1 MFETIYVQDRHIK
14 YIFIYVQVHV
24 QFRGPRI
31 YKENEGI
38 NQEYDLTCL
47 ESLHIPLYFDIFFTT
62 FTLRFDVHFSSS
74 NMLSRPWKISDI
86 TTFLLLTSQCRCTI
100 TLWDQSGRSIEMR
113 CVVKPITRRDTITTM
128 SLIGS
133 PPSVALVGNGRWSW
147 SCREFR
153 RHNICKI
160 DTKQY
165 HPLKTVPPIWFWSSK
180 EIR

>member
-24 QFRGPRI
+24 QFRGHRI

-38 NQEYDLTCL
+38 NQELSYLPRIFRHSFVFWHIFQIAFWCTFFFL
-47 ESLHIPLYFDIFFTT
+47 EHVKSPL
-62 FTLRFDVHFSSS
+62 
-74 NMLSRPWKISDI
+74 KISDI

-133 PPSVALVGNGRWSW
+133 PPSVALVSNGRWSW
-147 SCREFR
+147 SCRAFR

-160 DTKQY
+160 HTKQY
-165 HPLKTVPPIWFWSSK
+165 HPLKIVSPIWFWSSK